1 MFEVGFS
8 ELLLVGIVALLV
20 FGPERLPSL
29 ARTAGMWLGRA
40 RRFLSTV
47 KADIEQELKA
57 EELKR
62 VIREQQINNPLHSF
76 IEDTEKSLREAQEQA
91 EAALRAPAV
100 PTTPPPTTPE
110 APPEPALAGE
120 TAPPDGTAVPDAT
133 AAASAGEAGAET
145 PSKPTQ

>member
-8 ELLLVGIVALLV
+8 ELLLVGLVALLV

-29 ARTAGMWLGRA
+29 ARTAGLWIGRG

-62 VIREQQINNPLHSF
+62 IIREQQLNNPLHDL
-76 IEDTEKSLREAQEQA
+76 IEDTGKSLRDAREQA
-91 EAALRAPAV
+91 EAALKPLAASTTPASEPAKAGDPKAVGGAPA
-100 PTTPPPTTPE
+100 
-110 APPEPALAGE
+110 AG
-120 TAPPDGTAVPDAT
+120 P
-133 AAASAGEAGAET
+133 GEAGTET
-145 PSKPTQ
+145 PAKPAQ